1 MNDDKIIS
9 SINPCIVTLTEPESG
24 ISEEYRNI
32 KSMIVRLT
40 QREQFNNTIIVTSA
54 LSGEGKSVNAANLA
68 ITLSQEFDHSVL
80 LVDADLRNPMI
91 HKYLAIENKAG
102 LSDCL
107 LDGIDIGKA
116 LVKTDIGK
124 LSVLTAG
131 RSVTNPVELLSSNRM
146 KKLIREMK
154 ERYSDRYIL
163 IDTPPLMMFAET
175 RAISNEVDGIIFVIR
190 EGRVTLHNIED
201 ALSILDKNKILGIL
215 YNSVSKENLN
225 GYHKYY
231 YKNYAD
237 YRNNRHK

>member
-1 MNDDKIIS
+1 MNEKNP
-9 SINPCIVTLTEPESG
+9 SINPSIVTLTDPDSA

-40 QREQFNNTIIVTSA
+40 QGEQFNNAIMITSA
-54 LSGEGKSVNAANLA
+54 LNGEGKSISTANLA
-68 ITLSQEFDHSVL
+68 ITLSQEFDQTVL
-80 LVDADLRNPMI
+80 LVDADLRNPML

-107 LDGIDIGKA
+107 LNGMDIGKA
-116 LVKTDIGK
+116 LVKYDTGK

-131 RSVTNPVELLSSNRM
+131 RSVANPVELLSSNKM
-146 KKLIREMK
+146 KELIREMK

-175 RAISNEVDGIIFVIR
+175 RSISNQVDSIILVIR

-201 ALSILDKNKILGIL
+201 ALSILNKNKILGIL
-215 YNSVSKENLN
+215 YNSVSKKNLN
-225 GYHKYY
+225 GYHKSYY
-231 YKNYAD
+231 RKYDD
-237 YRNNRHK
+237 YGNGYRK